1 MALLNL
7 SRDFLLLLTCI
18 NNPIVSNIYIGNK
31 SEMRKSYKGL
41 YKPTNPKKYV
51 DTKMI
56 VYRSLLER
64 RFMRYC
70 DLNEDILFWASEEL
84 PIRYYSPL
92 DKKYHRYFPDFVVKT
107 VNGDKYM
114 IEIKPSR
121 QVGKP
126 KRQKKTKS
134 YMRESFE
141 YIKNQVSNGLPLNNI
156 VKIRVCNLR
165 LLPKRIWVNINPY
178 SKSFFFKIRVN
189 ACI

>member
-1 MALLNL
+1 
-7 SRDFLLLLTCI
+7 
-18 NNPIVSNIYIGNK
+18 
-31 SEMRKSYKGL
+31 MRKSYKGL

-51 DTKMI
+51 GNTKQI

-70 DLNEDILFWASEEL
+70 DLNEDIVYWASEEL
-84 PIRYYSPL
+84 PVRYYSPL

-107 VNGDKYM
+107 VNDDKYM

-126 KRQKKTKS
+126 KQPKRKSKS

-141 YIKNQVSNGLPLNNI
+141 YIKNQAKWEAAKVYCEDNGMQ
-156 VKIRVCNLR
+156 
-165 LLPKRIWVNINPY
+165 
-178 SKSFFFKIRVN
+178 FKI
-189 ACI
+189 ITEKDLGQY